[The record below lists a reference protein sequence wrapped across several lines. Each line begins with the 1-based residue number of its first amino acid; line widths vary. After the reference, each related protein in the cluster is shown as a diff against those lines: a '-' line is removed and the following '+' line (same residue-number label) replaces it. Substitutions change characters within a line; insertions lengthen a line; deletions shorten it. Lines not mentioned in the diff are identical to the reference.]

1 MRRPSRLAS
10 GSAAVLLGAGLLL
23 AGCGDDDSASDD
35 TTTTVAEA
43 TTTEA
48 PDTTAPSGELTID
61 GAWART
67 SPAMTTAGAAYL
79 QITNGTDTD
88 DALVG
93 AAVDVSIAGTVELH
107 ETTMST
113 EGSDTTMGGE
123 SGDMSTTTAMA
134 TTTAMGGSE
143 GDMTTTTGGGTG
155 MMSMSPVEEIP
166 VPAGETVS
174 LEPGGYHIMLLDL
187 VAPLETG
194 STIELTLTFENAGEM
209 VVEAEVRDTA
219 P

>member
-1 MRRPSRLAS
+1 MRRPSRLVS

-48 PDTTAPSGELTID
+48 PDTTARSGELTVD
-61 GAWART
+61 GVWART

-93 AAVDVSIAGTVELH
+93 AAVDASIAGTVELH
-107 ETTMST
+107 EVIMAPA
-113 EGSDTTMGGE
+113 GSDTTMGGE
-123 SGDMSTTTAMA
+123 SGGDMSTTTG
-134 TTTAMGGSE
+134 MGGE
-143 GDMTTTTGGGTG
+143 GDMSTTTVTGGG
-155 MMSMSPVEEIP
+155 MMTMSPVEEIP

-174 LEPGGYHIMLLDL
+174 LAPGGYHIMLLDL
-187 VAPLETG
+187 VAPLEMG
-194 STIELTLTFENAGEM
+194 STIEIILTFENAGEM

>member
-43 TTTEA
+43 TTTTEA

-88 DALVG
+88 DALLS
-93 AAVDVSIAGTVELH
+93 AAVDASIAGTVELH

-113 EGSDTTMGGE
+113 EGSDTTMGG
-123 SGDMSTTTAMA
+123 
-134 TTTAMGGSE
+134 
-143 GDMTTTTGGGTG
+143 
-155 MMSMSPVEEIP
+155 
-166 VPAGETVS
+166 
-174 LEPGGYHIMLLDL
+174 
-187 VAPLETG
+187 
-194 STIELTLTFENAGEM
+194 
-209 VVEAEVRDTA
+209 
-219 P
+219 

>member
-48 PDTTAPSGELTID
+48 PDTTAPAGELTVD
-61 GAWART
+61 GVWART

-93 AAVDVSIAGTVELH
+93 AAVDASIAGTVELH
-107 ETTMST
+107 EVIMAPA
-113 EGSDTTMGGE
+113 GSDTTMGGE
-123 SGDMSTTTAMA
+123 SGGDMSTTTAA
-134 TTTAMGGSE
+134 
-143 GDMTTTTGGGTG
+143 GGG
-155 MMSMSPVEEIP
+155 MMTMSPVEEIP
-166 VPAGETVS
+166 VPAGETVG
-174 LEPGGYHIMLLDL
+174 LAPGGYHIMLLDL
-187 VAPLETG
+187 VAPLEMG
-194 STIELTLTFENAGEM
+194 STIEITLTFENAGEM